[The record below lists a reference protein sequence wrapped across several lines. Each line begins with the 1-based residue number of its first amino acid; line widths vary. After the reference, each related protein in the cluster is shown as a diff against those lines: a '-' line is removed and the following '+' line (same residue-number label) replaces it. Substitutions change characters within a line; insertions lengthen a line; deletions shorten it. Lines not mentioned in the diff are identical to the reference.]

1 MSGTDSLIQDFYTL
15 QSGLVPK
22 NIDSIYIDRKLSDN
36 AIITNYYTRYL
47 GKGRFSDLIK
57 SDLDHVFTHK
67 VPQLRP
73 IIGSLGGGK
82 STLVLEMEKIAR
94 ERYPDNAVV
103 IHINM
108 SDFGTIDPESLTRSV
123 YQEIVKKLRPFLK
136 DMMKDAG
143 EHLYKPYFIPIETIV
158 SLNSQDPAV
167 EERAFRALLGSDKE
181 HGEEIFYIINGL
193 REFIINIF
201 SCSNKMLV
209 IIYDEVDI
217 FVKLNKDKYPS
228 TIDGFTYTFLRDFT
242 DPRMNDKR
250 PIYVAFTCEREM
262 YEYIKNKCENF
273 YRVAYNHEI
282 IMKQFSDEELFELAD
297 KVYSNVIFPIFG
309 SKIKIKQLPV
319 EDLQQIINAIRTRP
333 LLNETIPGYFLKD
346 YLSEF
351 VNHYRLDCDEVLS
364 FVNDYE
370 HMAYDEFVRRA
381 TNAGISS
388 RFERNKVVQGY
399 NFDGYA
405 DLLERGV
412 PIRRAYGEFTTSE
425 AKPQKV
431 ETFINWLNN
440 LEVTGDYNKK
450 RGDIA
455 FFISPGIT
463 ATAMERLKACD
474 IKYVPFLHHSKFV
487 EDGRA
492 SMKSNKNI
500 RAGLASAAGD
510 QNEGHHHSVEQIDHP
525 TRVREFIEGNYMDSR
540 RRKYKTI
547 VLNILSHDDQVSE
560 DDIKNTVLSME
571 KEGKL
576 KFNMRELREDTYVNF
591 CFN

>member
-1 MSGTDSLIQDFYTL
+1 
-15 QSGLVPK
+15 
-22 NIDSIYIDRKLSDN
+22 
-36 AIITNYYTRYL
+36 
-47 GKGRFSDLIK
+47 
-57 SDLDHVFTHK
+57 

-82 STLVLEMEKIAR
+82 STLVLEIEKIAH

-103 IHINM
+103 IHVNM
-108 SDFGTIDPESLTRSV
+108 SDFGTIDSESLTRSV
-123 YQEIVKKLRPFLK
+123 YQEIMKKLRPYLK

-158 SLNSQDPAV
+158 SLNSQDAAI
-167 EERAFRALLGSDKE
+167 EERAFRALLGTDRD
-181 HGEEIFYIINGL
+181 HNEEIFYIINGL

-209 IIYDEVDI
+209 VIYDEVDI

-228 TIDGFTYTFLRDFT
+228 TIDSFTYTFLRDFT

-297 KVYSNVIFPIFG
+297 KVYTNVIFPIFG
-309 SKIKIKQLPV
+309 KKIKIKQLPV
-319 EDLQQIINAIRTRP
+319 EKLQQIINAIRTRP

-351 VNHYRLDCDEVLS
+351 VKQYQLDCDEVLS

-370 HMAYDEFVRRA
+370 RMAYDEFVRRA

-388 RFERNKVVQGY
+388 RFERNKIVKGY

-412 PIRRAYGEFTTSE
+412 PVRRAYGEFTTSE
-425 AKPQKV
+425 AKPQKA

-455 FFISPGIT
+455 LFISPGIT
-463 ATAMERLKACD
+463 KTARERLEACD
-474 IKYVPFLHHSKFV
+474 IQYIPFLYGSKFV

-492 SMKSNKNI
+492 SMDSNKKSMGGHVF
-500 RAGLASAAGD
+500 ATGD
-510 QNEGHHHSVEQIDHP
+510 RNEGNHHSVEQIDHE
-525 TRVREFIEGNYMDSR
+525 TRVREFIESNYMGSR
-540 RRKYKTI
+540 RRKFKTI
-547 VLNILSHDDQVSE
+547 LLNIMSHDDKVSE
-560 DDIKNTVLSME
+560 DEIKNTVTSME

-576 KFNMRELREDTYVNF
+576 KFNMSELTEDTFVNF

>member
-1 MSGTDSLIQDFYTL
+1 
-15 QSGLVPK
+15 
-22 NIDSIYIDRKLSDN
+22 
-36 AIITNYYTRYL
+36 
-47 GKGRFSDLIK
+47 
-57 SDLDHVFTHK
+57 
-67 VPQLRP
+67 
-73 IIGSLGGGK
+73 
-82 STLVLEMEKIAR
+82 
-94 ERYPDNAVV
+94 
-103 IHINM
+103 
-108 SDFGTIDPESLTRSV
+108 
-123 YQEIVKKLRPFLK
+123 
-136 DMMKDAG
+136 MMKDAG

-217 FVKLNKDKYPS
+217 FVKLNKEKYPS

>member
-67 VPQLRP
+67 APQLRP

-82 STLVLEMEKIAR
+82 STLVLEIEKIAH
-94 ERYPDNAVV
+94 ERYPDNAIV

-108 SDFGTIDPESLTRSV
+108 SDFGTIDPESLTRSI

-136 DMMKDAG
+136 DMIKDAG
-143 EHLYKPYFIPIETIV
+143 EHLYKPCFIPIETLV
-158 SLNSQDPAV
+158 NLNSQDVAV
-167 EERAFRALLGSDKE
+167 EEKAFRTLLGADRDHS
-181 HGEEIFYIINGL
+181 EEIYYIISGL

-209 IIYDEVDI
+209 VVYDEVDI

-242 DPRMNDKR
+242 DPHMTDKR
-250 PIYVAFTCEREM
+250 PIYVVFTCEREM

-282 IMKQFSDEELFELAD
+282 IMKQFSDGELFELAD

-309 SKIKIKQLPV
+309 SKLKIEQLPV
-319 EDLQQIINAIRTRP
+319 EDLQNIINAIRTRP

-346 YLSEF
+346 YMGEF
-351 VNHYRLDCDEVLS
+351 VRRYRLDCNEILS

-370 HMAYDEFVRRA
+370 CIAYDEFMRQA
-381 TNAGISS
+381 TKAGISS
-388 RFERNKVVQGY
+388 HFEKNREVQGY

-405 DLLERGV
+405 ELIERGV
-412 PIRRAYGEFTTSE
+412 PVRRAYGEFTTSE
-425 AKPQKV
+425 ARPQKV

-440 LEVTGDYNKK
+440 LETTGDYNRR
-450 RGDIA
+450 RGDMA

-463 ATAMERLKACD
+463 QTARERLDACG
-474 IKYVPFLHHSKFV
+474 IQYVPFLNGSTFV
-487 EDGRA
+487 KDGRA
-492 SMKSNKNI
+492 TMKNNNVSVDETS
-500 RAGLASAAGD
+500 SAAKKRVGV
-510 QNEGHHHSVEQIDHP
+510 QTHKIRPIDH
-525 TRVREFIEGNYMDSR
+525 TIRVQEYIESNYASSR

-547 VLNILSHDDQVSE
+547 TLNIMAHDDQVSYE
-560 DDIKNTVLSME
+560 DIRSTIISME
-571 KEGKL
+571 KDGKL
-576 KFNMRELREDTYVNF
+576 KFNTKELTEDTFVTF
-591 CFN
+591 CLN

>member
-82 STLVLEMEKIAR
+82 STLVLEIAKITH
-94 ERYPDNAVV
+94 ERYPDNSVV

-136 DMMKDAG
+136 DMLKDAG
-143 EHLYKPYFIPIETIV
+143 EHLYKPSFIPIETIV
-158 SLNSQDPAV
+158 NLNSQDSAV
-167 EERAFRALLGSDKE
+167 EDKAFRALLGADKG

-209 IIYDEVDI
+209 IVYDEVDI

-228 TIDGFTYTFLRDFT
+228 TIDSFTYTFLRDFT

-282 IMKQFSDEELFELAD
+282 IMKQFSDEELFELAE
-297 KVYSNVIFPIFG
+297 KVYLNIIFPIFG

-319 EDLQQIINAIRTRP
+319 EDIQQIITSIRTRP

-351 VNHYRLDCDEVLS
+351 VRHYQLDCDEVLS

-370 HMAYDEFVRRA
+370 RMAYDEFVRLA
-381 TNAGISS
+381 AKAGISS
-388 RFERNKVVQGY
+388 RFERNKIVKGY

-412 PIRRAYGEFTTSE
+412 PVRRAYGEFTTSE

-440 LEVTGDYNKK
+440 LEVAGDYH
-450 RGDIA
+450 RTHGDIA

-463 ATAMERLKACD
+463 ATARERLDACG
-474 IKYVPFLHHSKFV
+474 IQYVPFLDHSKFV

-492 SMKSNKNI
+492 SMVYNKSRPEPTSIDDNQNKGRHRKI
-500 RAGLASAAGD
+500 
-510 QNEGHHHSVEQIDHP
+510 QQIDNS
-525 TRVREFIEGNYMDSR
+525 TRVREFIASNYTGSR
-540 RRKYKTI
+540 RRKFKTI
-547 VLNILSHDDQVSE
+547 VLNILSHDDQVGE
-560 DDIKNTVLSME
+560 ADIKNTVVSME

-576 KFNMRELREDTYVNF
+576 KFNTSELKEDTFVNF